1 MHLTAPAHPPAPSGG
16 AAKGSGTAGLA
27 DGTVVAS
34 TAVPPESQATLV
46 RTRAT
51 HSIDTRGGGLL
62 TTGGGGGKGSP
73 GNTAGTTR
81 RAASTGTGV
90 TNDPNSGTGAANA
103 GSQTPFGASL
113 ATAGSA
119 GLQSAAGGGATA
131 PGSGAAVGAP
141 TGSGAAGAA
150 APMASLAASMSPT
163 AGLVGPAVTAHVP
176 TPVGTPGFAQDF
188 ASRIV
193 LLAQNGTHSAQLSLH
208 PVDLGPV
215 SVSIQMNGQAATLAL
230 AAHHEATRDAMQQ
243 ALPRLQEMFQQN
255 GLQLADAQ
263 IGNGSAY
270 NPLPQ
275 QRPAPGG
282 RGRGGNS
289 GTGGSIAAPT
299 ALAATGGRA
308 STSSLRLVD
317 TFA

>member
-1 MHLTAPAHPPAPSGG
+1 MS
-16 AAKGSGTAGLA
+16 
-27 DGTVVAS
+27 
-34 TAVPPESQATLV
+34 PEAQATLV

-51 HSIDTRGGGLL
+51 HGIDARGGGLL
-62 TTGGGGGKGSP
+62 TTGGKGGNRSTASAVNGGGNG
-73 GNTAGTTR
+73 GANGATAAGTNDSNR
-81 RAASTGTGV
+81 GAA
-90 TNDPNSGTGAANA
+90 AANA
-103 GSQTPFGASL
+103 GPQTSFGTTL
-113 ATAGSA
+113 AAAGSA
-119 GLQSAAGGGATA
+119 GPQSANGGTA
-131 PGSGAAVGAP
+131 GSG
-141 TGSGAAGAA
+141 TAAGALTGLGSTGA
-150 APMASLAASMSPT
+150 TSPMASLAAGMAPAS
-163 AGLVGPAVTAHVP
+163 GLVGPPVAAHVAA
-176 TPVGTPGFAQDF
+176 PVGTPGFAQDF
-188 ASRIV
+188 ASRVV

-255 GLQLADAQ
+255 GLQLADAH

-275 QRPAPGG
+275 QRPGSGG
-282 RGRGGNS
+282 RGRGGGS
-289 GTGGSIAAPT
+289 GTGGSITAPA